1 MSVNKLPYQLLPHC
15 RRLLRALLWHT
26 RKLKLFKLIWQLTQI
41 QLIGNI
47 TLQRADLKTFCGV
60 TKITKSIRVPVFYFS
75 FPLSVASIRCCA
87 AQQHRDV
94 GLETRC
100 QDVCWLSLGCKSLAV
115 ALLEPGGQAAAWGG
129 CWDTLCTSVPAVS
142 PRPLLAGAVL
152 QLS

>member
-60 TKITKSIRVPVFYFS
+60 TEITKSIRVPVFYFS
-75 FPLSVASIRCCA
+75 FPLSVASIRCRA
-87 AQQHRDV
+87 VQQHGDV

-100 QDVCWLSLGCKSLAV
+100 QVACWLSLRCKSLAV
-115 ALLEPGGQAAAWGG
+115 PSWSLGDKQQLRVAAG
-129 CWDTLCTSVPAVS
+129 TLCAPVS
-142 PRPLLAGAVL
+142 PQHPHVPSLLVL
-152 QLS
+152 CSS